1 MTGLLTSGLLY
12 SLAACAEIAGCFSAW
27 AWLRLGKTPLWLI
40 PGSLCL
46 GLFALLLTFSPSD
59 HAGRAY
65 ALYGGIYIIVSLFW
79 GWAVEGIAPD
89 GWDIAGAVLCLGG
102 AMLILLAPHGRH

>member
-65 ALYGGIYIIVSLFW
+65 ALYGGIYIIISLFW

-89 GWDIAGAVLCLGG
+89 SWDIAGAVLCLGG